1 MTASPFHLGWFCNGT
16 SVPAWAQPFSGSIGD
31 DWQDAQIFVDLARA
45 MERAKFDYVL
55 IEDNTFVGD
64 RYGDSMEVYLKYA
77 MQAPRQD
84 PMIVATLL
92 AQATERLGIV
102 ATAGTFAYHPYLLA
116 RMAGTLDQLSKGR
129 FGVNVVTGTSDRAL
143 QNYGHDGMDEH
154 DSRYDV
160 AEDFVRAM
168 TALFDTWEPG
178 AVVADRRTATF
189 ADHTKVRYADHR
201 GSHFSTRGPLNSGPS
216 PQGRPVIS
224 QAGGSPRGIAF
235 AAQHAD
241 TIVAIHS
248 SPEKARDYRE
258 RVRDAAAAAGRDP
271 DDVKVLFGVWP
282 IVGSSEA
289 EARQRADERVQL
301 AMDNIDIPLATMS
314 KSTDIDFSTVP
325 LDTPLGELD
334 LATNGT
340 QNFALYRDR
349 NATLTLRQAVAKEAG
364 GAGPSLVGSV
374 EQVADQLEAFADVSG
389 GDGFLIGTNG
399 VTRRFI
405 AEVCDG
411 LVPELQ
417 ARGLT
422 RTEYD
427 HEHLRDNLRAF

>member
-16 SVPAWAQPFSGSIGD
+16 SVPAWAQPFSGSIGS

-45 MERAKFDYVL
+45 MERAKFDYIL

-64 RYGDSMEVYLKYA
+64 RYRGSMEVYLKHA

-92 AQATERLGIV
+92 AQATERLGII

-116 RMAGTLDQLSKGR
+116 RMAGTLDQLSRGR
-129 FGVNVVTGTSDRAL
+129 FGVNIVTGTSDRAL

-154 DSRYDV
+154 DARYEV
-160 AEDFVRAM
+160 ADDFVAAM
-168 TALFDTWEPG
+168 MALFDTWDAD
-178 AVVADRRTATF
+178 AVVADRRTETF
-189 ADHTKVRYADHR
+189 ADHTKVRYADHN
-201 GSHFSTRGPLNSGPS
+201 GPYYATRGPLNSGPA

-235 AAQHAD
+235 AAKHAD

-248 SPEKARDYRE
+248 SAKKARDYRE
-258 RVRDAAAAAGRDP
+258 RVRAVAVTHGRDP
-271 DDVKVLFGVWP
+271 DDIKVLFGVWP
-282 IVGSSEA
+282 VVGSSEH
-289 EARQRADERVQL
+289 EARQRAADRVQS

-325 LDTPLGELD
+325 LDVPLGELD

-340 QNFALYRDR
+340 QNFALYRER
-349 NATLTLRQAVAKEAG
+349 NASLTLRQAVAREAG
-364 GAGPSLVGSV
+364 SAGPSLVGSV
-374 EQVADQLEAFADVSG
+374 EQVADQLERFADVSG

-405 AEVCDG
+405 AEICDG
-411 LVPELQ
+411 LIPELQ
-417 ARGLT
+417 QRGLA

>member
-92 AQATERLGIV
+92 AQATERLGII

-154 DSRYDV
+154 DARYDV
-160 AEDFVRAM
+160 AEDFVMAM
-168 TALFDTWEPG
+168 LSLFDTWDAD
-178 AVVADRRTATF
+178 AVVADRRTSTF
-189 ADHTKVRYADHR
+189 ADHTKVRQADHR
-201 GSHFSTRGPLNSGPS
+201 GAHYSTRGPLNSGPA

-224 QAGGSPRGIAF
+224 QAGGSPRGIEF
-235 AAQHAD
+235 ASQCAD
-241 TIVAIHS
+241 TIVAIHAT
-248 SPEKARDYRE
+248 PEKARDYRE
-258 RVRDAAAAAGRDP
+258 RVRAAAAANGRDP
-271 DDVKVLFGVWP
+271 DEIKILFGIWP
-282 IVGSSEA
+282 IVGSSEE
-289 EARQRADERVQL
+289 EARQKADDRVQL
-301 AMDNIDIPLATMS
+301 AMDNIQIPLATMS

-334 LATNGT
+334 LSTNGT
-340 QNFALYRDR
+340 QNFALYRER
-349 NATLTLRQAVAKEAG
+349 NASLTLRQAVAREAG
-364 GAGPSLVGSV
+364 GAGPSVVGSV
-374 EQVADQLEAFADVSG
+374 EQVADQLERFADIAG

-405 AEVCDG
+405 SEICDG

-417 ARGLT
+417 QRGLV

-427 HEHLRDNLRAF
+427 HEMLRDNLRAF